1 MKVINY
7 LDTKAVREIP
17 GITMRE
23 VISAD
28 DGASNF
34 SMRFFEVEPGS
45 ATKPHSHWWEH
56 GIFVLS
62 GQGLVVGEEGE
73 TKMAEGSVIYIAPE
87 EPHHF
92 VNNGTVP
99 LRYILLNSLKQ

>member
-1 MKVINY
+1 MKVSNY
-7 LDTKAVREIP
+7 LDTKAVQEMP

-23 VISAD
+23 VISAN

-34 SMRFFEVEPGS
+34 AMRFFEVAPGS
-45 ATKPHSHWWEH
+45 ATQPHAHWWEH

-62 GQGLVVGEEGE
+62 GQGSVVGETGE
-73 TKMAEGSVIYIAPE
+73 TRIAEGSVIYIAPE

-92 VNNGTVP
+92 VNNGTEP
-99 LRYILLNSLKQ
+99 LRYILLNSLKP